1 MILVVI
7 VVAAAAVA
15 AHSSSSP
22 PPYST
27 DSSVPRCAR
36 QKRKTFY
43 SATADCLQFVRELCN
58 ERNARE
64 FPKIN
69 KFPVGE
75 VITYL
80 EEEEEE
86 ETEKEIYQSV
96 HHKKGI
102 RIELPRN

>member
-1 MILVVI
+1 M
-7 VVAAAAVA
+7 
-15 AHSSSSP
+15 
-22 PPYST
+22 
-27 DSSVPRCAR
+27 
-36 QKRKTFY
+36 
-43 SATADCLQFVRELCN
+43 RELCN

-86 ETEKEIYQSV
+86 TEKEIYQSV

>member
-1 MILVVI
+1 MILVV
-7 VVAAAAVA
+7 VVVV
-15 AHSSSSP
+15 AHSSSS

-75 VITYL
+75 VIIYL
-80 EEEEEE
+80 EEEEE

-96 HHKKGI
+96 HHEKGI